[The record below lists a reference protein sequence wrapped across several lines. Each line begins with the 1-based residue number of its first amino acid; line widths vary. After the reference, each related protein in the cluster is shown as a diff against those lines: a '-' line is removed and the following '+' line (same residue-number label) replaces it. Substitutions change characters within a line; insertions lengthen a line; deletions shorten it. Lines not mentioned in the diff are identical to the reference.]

1 MKYYS
6 INICPKLNSG
16 LCNQLYSLIICICH
30 CIDNNINIL
39 FIDKFYKSINTN
51 NYCDISHILDMN
63 FMNEYLSIYNIFL
76 VDSKKFTFNIE
87 NAFLIDD
94 EGNELYN
101 VKNEI
106 NIFLKNNYFYISSNT
121 ILNFIPDNDTFFS
134 LKIKYTIN
142 NGFFQEIY
150 TIKNKMLTEDLL
162 YNFNNLFYNI
172 NDVCEPRKEYFWTIL
187 KNIKFTNEF
196 IYNAKLIKN
205 NMKLIK
211 NNINI
216 NNCKNINCIHLRIEN
231 DFINVFSKLFN
242 IDYDLIKNVLENYF
256 IKIIEEK
263 IKKNELT
270 IILTSEID
278 NNVIKYLTKNNYFFQ
293 IVPKLYNDRELNA
306 IIDLE
311 VGVICNNIL
320 IIVFES
326 SFSYTLKHKIKND
339 VQIYELFI
347 EEIIKREIIKIKN

>member
-6 INICPKLNSG
+6 INICPKLDSG
-16 LCNQLYSLIICICH
+16 LCNQLYSLIMCICY

-63 FMNEYLSIYNIFL
+63 IMNNYLSNYNIFL
-76 VDSKKFTFNIE
+76 VDSKNFIFNIE

-94 EGNELYN
+94 KENELHN
-101 VKNEI
+101 ITNEI
-106 NIFLKNNYFYISSNT
+106 NIFLKNKYFYISSNT
-121 ILNFIPDNDTFFS
+121 ILNFIPDNNIFFS

-150 TIKNKMLTEDLL
+150 KIKDKMLTEDLS
-162 YNFNNLFYNI
+162 YNFNNLFYNV
-172 NDVCEPRKEYFWTIL
+172 NDICGYRPEYFWTIL

-196 IYNAKLIKN
+196 TYNA
-205 NMKLIK
+205 KLIK

-216 NNCKNINCIHLRIEN
+216 NNCQNINCIHLRIEN
-231 DFINVFSKLFN
+231 DFINCYSKLFN
-242 IDYDLIKNVLENYF
+242 IDFNLIKNIIENYF

-278 NNVIKYLTKNNYFFQ
+278 NNILKYLTKNNYFFQ
-293 IVPKLYNDRELNA
+293 LVPKLYNDRELNA

-311 VGVICNNIL
+311 VGLICNNIL

-339 VQIYELFI
+339 VEIYELSI
-347 EEIIKREIIKIKN
+347 EEIIQREIIK